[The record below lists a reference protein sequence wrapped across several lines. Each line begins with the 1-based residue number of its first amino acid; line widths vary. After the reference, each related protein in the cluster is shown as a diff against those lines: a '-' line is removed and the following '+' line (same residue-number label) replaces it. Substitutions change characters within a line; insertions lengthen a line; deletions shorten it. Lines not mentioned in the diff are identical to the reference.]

1 MLPSISAVSY
11 DSPQLSLRIILTGDF
26 TPRTLPFCGGRAA
39 PASMHESYRT
49 ANCNRLCGL

>member
-1 MLPSISAVSY
+1 MFPSISAVGY

-39 PASMHESYRT
+39 RASMHESYRT